1 MKFSAVALSAELGKH
16 LLLLLLY
23 TPIHYG
29 LYYLSENWWV
39 YPGYS
44 TWYIPLGLRLAMLL
58 VLPYRFW
65 PTLFIS
71 GLLVYFVILKPDSFP
86 GIQVFLLNNMLNE
99 LIHQGIGYFLPV
111 LIVKRLC
118 WAQGQWLQS
127 VKATLW
133 LLFAMLLTQ
142 LGNVWLLSDWAASA
156 GEPGKIEVNLSFF
169 VGGWVGILLSTP
181 IILTLY
187 YLWQER
193 QSWHWPAL
201 IKALAMAGA
210 ILVPSLT
217 LYHWNT
223 ETLYLLRPLGIL
235 PVILFAYLY
244 RWAGANSMA
253 FAINLLLAIS
263 VFGQS
268 GTDLIKDMQFYIFV
282 LGVSSLLL
290 GALMTQQRQLTS
302 QLEKRNL
309 ILEQLAERNRFL
321 AQKVVAVQEKERKAL
336 SQELHDEVGQNIT
349 ALQTELK
356 VLEHHFPRLKDSQAM
371 QLTRRSAT
379 QIYNSVYNL
388 LHWLRPRI
396 LDELGLTKTLSGNY
410 FSSRLQRAGIR
421 YHCRL
426 SGDIDG
432 LDEDLSIALF
442 RIVQEG
448 VNNCIKHARADNF
461 YLDLDVAERTS
472 LNMRDDGC
480 GISRVAGPGTPS
492 GGFGL
497 DGIRDRVV
505 ALNGETEILNDK
517 GTIIQ
522 ISIPGEQAGAENT
535 VS

>member
-1 MKFSAVALSAELGKH
+1 M
-16 LLLLLLY
+16 LLLLY
-23 TPIHYG
+23 TTAHYG
-29 LYYLSENWWV
+29 FYYLSENWWV

-44 TWYIPLGLRLAMLL
+44 TWYLPLGLRLAMLL
-58 VLPYRFW
+58 LLPYRFW
-65 PTLFIS
+65 PTLFVS
-71 GLLVYFVILKPDSFP
+71 SLLVYFVILRPDSFP
-86 GIQVFLLNNMLNE
+86 GIQVFLLNNMMHE

-111 LIVKRLC
+111 FIVKRVC
-118 WAQGQWLQS
+118 RVDGQWLQS

-133 LLFAMLLTQ
+133 LLVAMLLIQ

-156 GEPGKIEVNLSFF
+156 GELGKIEVNLSFF

-181 IILTLY
+181 AILTLY

-193 QSWHWPAL
+193 QSWQWPEV
-201 IKALAMAGA
+201 IKALAIATA

-217 LYHWNT
+217 LYQWNT

-253 FAINLLLAIS
+253 FVINLLLAIS

-282 LGVSSLLL
+282 LGISSLLL

-309 ILEQLAERNRFL
+309 TLEQLAERNRFL

-356 VLEHHFPRLKDSQAM
+356 VLEHHFPGLKDSQAM
-371 QLTRRSAT
+371 KLTKQSAI

-388 LHWLRPRI
+388 LQWLRPRI
-396 LDELGLTKTLSGNY
+396 LDEVGLSGTLTGSY
-410 FSSRLQRAGIR
+410 FRHRLQRAGIV
-421 YHCRL
+421 YHCNL
-426 SGDIDG
+426 NGDIDG
-432 LDEDLSIALF
+432 LADDLSIALF
-442 RIVQEG
+442 RIVQES
-448 VNNCIKHARADNF
+448 VNNAVKHAGAKNV
-461 YLDLDVAERTS
+461 YLSLDIAENIS
-472 LNMRDDGC
+472 LRIHDDGV
-480 GISRVAGPGTPS
+480 GISLTERASEAS

-497 DGIRDRVV
+497 SGIRDRVV
-505 ALNGETEILNDK
+505 ALKGETEILNDK

-522 ISIPGEQAGAENT
+522 ITIPGEQTGADNI